1 MGKTKRSVGKGSEG
15 RIRLSV
21 ASVLSC
27 AGFYPVF
34 HPMPAEAGTQI
45 SLSGNASLYGNG
57 AEFDFERL
65 DGVVKSLGFAHKA
78 GVEALKKN
86 RFFVLCGECD
96 RAVALIG
103 ALSELVAAGVSKI
116 LILTD
121 TTAERERIS
130 DSLELLK
137 NALNIT
143 VYTPGEYDDGA
154 RYELSASIYAYLTS
168 SRPEVLVL
176 GRDCITKK
184 SNIIRSPRDNSR
196 STLCELIA
204 KARPVVLTS
213 CEKID
218 SGRTIGRAAGIFAP
232 ICSFTFCREVKNI
245 HGCVIY
251 KPERVKKQVKEEK
264 TKPVAEQI
272 SMI

>member
-1 MGKTKRSVGKGSEG
+1 MGKTKRSVGKGSTP

-27 AGFYPVF
+27 AGFFPVS
-34 HPMPAEAGTQI
+34 HVMPAEVGMQI
-45 SLSGNASLYGNG
+45 SLTGGASLYGNG
-57 AEFDFERL
+57 VEFDYERL
-65 DGVVKSLGFAHKA
+65 DGVVKSLGFAHKV
-78 GVEALKKN
+78 GLDVLKKK
-86 RFFVLCGECD
+86 RFFILCGNCD
-96 RAVALIG
+96 RAAPLMG
-103 ALSELVAAGVSKI
+103 ALSELIAAGVSKI

-130 DSLELLK
+130 ESLELLK

-143 VYTPGEYDDGA
+143 VYVPGEYDDGA
-154 RYELSASIYAYLTS
+154 RYELSASIFSYLTS
-168 SRPEVLVL
+168 ARPEVLVL
-176 GRDCITKK
+176 GRDCITKRN
-184 SNIIRSPRDNSR
+184 NIIRSPRENSR

-232 ICSFTFCREVKNI
+232 ICSFTFCGEVKNI

-251 KPERVKKQVKEEK
+251 KPEPVKAKVKEEK
-264 TKPVAEQI
+264 PKPVPEQI

>member
-1 MGKTKRSVGKGSEG
+1 MGKSKRTVGKGSEG
-15 RIRLSV
+15 RIRLSM

-27 AGFYPVF
+27 AGFYPVC
-34 HPMPAEAGTQI
+34 HPMPAEPGTQI
-45 SLSGNASLYGNG
+45 SLTGGASLYGNG
-57 AEFDFERL
+57 AEFDYERL
-65 DGVVKSLGFAHKA
+65 DGVVKSLGFAHRV
-78 GVEALKKN
+78 GMDVLRKN
-86 RFFVLCGECD
+86 RFFLLCGDCD

-103 ALSELVAAGVSKI
+103 ALSELIAAGVSKI

-143 VYTPGEYDDGA
+143 VYVPGEYDDGA

-184 SNIIRSPRDNSR
+184 SNIIRSTRESSS

-204 KARPVVLTS
+204 KAHPVVLTS

-232 ICSFTFCREVKNI
+232 ICSFTFCGEVKNI
-245 HGCVIY
+245 RGCVIY
-251 KPERVKKQVKEEK
+251 KPERVKKRIKEEK
-264 TKPVAEQI
+264 TEPVPEQI
-272 SMI
+272 SLI